1 MSPSKGDRSLRLFI
15 TGLKHCGKSTA
26 APIIA
31 ESIGCEAADGD
42 DLMLP
47 LIDTPTVREY
57 YRRHGKD
64 AFMKV
69 ELEAVRGYV
78 SSHQSFVIS
87 LGGGAADNGAL
98 MDFIKASGTVVYLR
112 RAENVLMER
121 ILAKGMPAFLDP
133 EDPRG
138 SWHAIYERRDAIYS
152 QMADIMVPLGEY
164 GDKAATAAF
173 ILSSIMENRDNG
185 R

>member
-1 MSPSKGDRSLRLFI
+1 MSPSKGDWSLRLFI

-31 ESIGCEAADGD
+31 ESIGCVAADGD
-42 DLMLP
+42 DLMLA

-64 AFMKV
+64 AFMKA
-69 ELEAVRGYV
+69 ELEAVRGFAA
-78 SSHQSFVIS
+78 SHPSFVIS

-98 MDFIKASGTVVYLR
+98 MDF
-112 RAENVLMER
+112 NVLIER

-133 EDPRG
+133 DDPRG

-152 QMADIMVPLGEY
+152 QMADIIVPLGEY

-173 ILSSIMENRDNG
+173 ILSSIMENCDNG